1 MELNELTQIWKSS
14 DNLLD
19 KTITVNKNMLK
30 EVTANSVKSNLSEI
44 KWNCI
49 IELILNYY
57 FLDSLLG
64 FISSEYPDLKFVIPG
79 IILLIFSA
87 FGIALAVYKLILYYS
102 INAKSNVIEA
112 QKFAE
117 RLRYCELMEINTL
130 YVIIPMFSV
139 AILIVA
145 AKAFPGVDLYTE
157 SNFLISYTRG
167 SFIIGLIIIYLL
179 KKFPNKK
186 LQDTINFLKEIKENE
201 KQF

>member
-49 IELILNYY
+49 IEIILNYF

-64 FISSEYPDLKFVIPG
+64 FTTGEYPDLKFVIPG

-157 SNFLISYTRG
+157 SNFLISYTIG